1 MEEIKRTSMALFDE
15 ESNYKEIAEIV
26 DESIMAVYAE
36 YGADKKR
43 DIRGSISVNV
53 KEGEMFQH
61 LSTYSIHGCKM
72 SHFSTVDIYYPNA
85 LIVCDVQITVS
96 VCNNNEP
103 EMDEIAEEVSG
114 RIAKAVVERMPE
126 SYLNENANCCTLE
139 KVFRKETLAFDT
151 EWAYK
156 KAEAY
161 GIKDHGLVD
170 KVLGNLLQE
179 KVLEPMKDHENVYRL
194 TASALEAAI
203 AV

>member
-1 MEEIKRTSMALFDE
+1 MEEIKRTSMVLFDE

-26 DESIMAVYAE
+26 DKSIKAVYAE
-36 YGADKKR
+36 YDADKKR
-43 DIRGSISVNV
+43 DIRGNIDVNV

-61 LSTYSIHGCKM
+61 LTTYAIHGCKM
-72 SHFSTVDIYYPNA
+72 SYFSTVDIYYPNA

-96 VCNNNEP
+96 VCDNNEP

-114 RIAKAVVERMPE
+114 RIARAVVERMPD
-126 SYLNENANCCTLE
+126 SYLNENANYCTLE
-139 KVFRKETLAFDT
+139 KVFRKETLAFDK
-151 EWAYK
+151 EWAYE

-161 GIKDHGLVD
+161 GIKDYGLVD
-170 KVLGNLLQE
+170 RVLGDLLQE
-179 KVLEPMKDHENVYRL
+179 KVLEPMKEHENVYRL